1 MIGIVIATHGTL
13 AAGFENALNL
23 IMGQIENSKFLGLNE
38 GNNIDDFG
46 QAIYQ
51 SVVQLDEGQG
61 VLVFTDLQGATPF
74 NQAVSKLRSLKPTQ
88 FEIIT
93 GVNLPMLVEA
103 INERLLGK
111 DLQFIKNAAMKVGQ
125 TGINDLTTLLD
136 QKS

>member
-1 MIGIVIATHGTL
+1 MIGIVVATHGTL

-38 GNNIDDFG
+38 GNNIDNFG
-46 QAIYQ
+46 QSIYQ

>member
-1 MIGIVIATHGTL
+1 MIGIVVATHGTL

-38 GNNIDDFG
+38 GNNIDNFG
-46 QAIYQ
+46 QSIYQ

-103 INERLLGK
+103 INERMLGK

>member
-1 MIGIVIATHGTL
+1 MIGIVVATHGTL

-38 GNNIDDFG
+38 GNNIDTFG
-46 QAIYQ
+46 QSIYQ

-111 DLQFIKNAAMKVGQ
+111 DLQFIKNTAMKVGQ

>member
-1 MIGIVIATHGTL
+1 MIGIVVATHGTL

-38 GNNIDDFG
+38 GNNIDNFG
-46 QAIYQ
+46 QSIYQ
-51 SVVQLDEGQG
+51 SVVKLDEGQG

>member
-1 MIGIVIATHGTL
+1 MIGIVVATHGTL

-23 IMGQIENSKFLGLNE
+23 IVGQIENSKFLGLNE
-38 GNNIDDFG
+38 GNNIDNFG
-46 QAIYQ
+46 QSIYQ

>member
-1 MIGIVIATHGTL
+1 MIGIVVATHGTL

-38 GNNIDDFG
+38 GNNIDNFG
-46 QAIYQ
+46 QSIYQ

-111 DLQFIKNAAMKVGQ
+111 DLQFIKNTAMKVGQ